1 MYSGILNSDKTISV
15 NIAIMR
21 AFVFIRQYSL
31 SHQELTEKLK
41 EQEDNFNIQFEYFY
55 EAINYLLQKDKLGS
69 DQKDINRIGYR

>member
-1 MYSGILNSDKTISV
+1 
-15 NIAIMR
+15 MR

-69 DQKDINRIGYR
+69 DQKGYK